1 VDGARDP
8 VQIHRV
14 SKTGDGVSSSAGLK
28 VAMLNKTSTKRK
40 LTRKEQRDLD
50 IEIGF
55 MEGVIQRDERFV
67 EAWRVLSED
76 YARRSK
82 FSECLQA
89 DEQLARM
96 TPDDPS
102 VLYNLACSY
111 SLAKQIDQ
119 SMGALSRAISR
130 GFDDFKWLLKD
141 PDLGNLRKDP
151 TFKKVWVKISSART
165 KVV

>member
-1 VDGARDP
+1 
-8 VQIHRV
+8 
-14 SKTGDGVSSSAGLK
+14 
-28 VAMLNKTSTKRK
+28 MLNKTSTKRR

-55 MEGVIQRDERFV
+55 LEGVVDRDPKFV
-67 EAWRVLSED
+67 EAWKVLTED

-82 FSECLQA
+82 FSEGLKA
-89 DEQLARM
+89 VEQLARM

-111 SLAKQIDQ
+111 SLSKQIDQ
-119 SMGALSRAISR
+119 SMGALSKAIHK

-151 TFKKVWVKISSART
+151 TFKKIWGKLSTTRS
-165 KVV
+165 KVG